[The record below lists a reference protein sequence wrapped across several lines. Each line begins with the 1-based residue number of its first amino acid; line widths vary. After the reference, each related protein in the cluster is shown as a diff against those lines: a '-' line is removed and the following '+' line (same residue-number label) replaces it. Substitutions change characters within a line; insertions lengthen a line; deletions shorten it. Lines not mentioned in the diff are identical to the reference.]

1 MAKATG
7 TSGGQSRAGIVRG
20 TPLESPRRISGA
32 AAASLARTAKASTMS
47 AATAVESPTPGIA
60 WVNLFFLILAHV
72 VAAFAVVYVAAIHF
86 SWWTLGFSL
95 VWGICCGLSITG
107 GYHRLF
113 SHASYRAHWLLRA
126 FYLAFGAASI
136 QNSALA
142 WSRDHR
148 IHHAHTDQ
156 DDDPYD
162 IRRGFLW
169 AHIAWVVH
177 RAPVRPSAGVADL
190 EEDPL
195 VRYQHRYYVPLAIL
209 FGAILPAA
217 FGALWGDAIGTM
229 LVAGWL
235 RIVIQWHATFS
246 INSLTHMFGSRP
258 YSKKTSARDSF
269 WVALVTF
276 GEGYHNF
283 HHRFQVDYRNG
294 VRWYHFDPTKWW
306 IWTLQKIGLTKDLRR
321 ITAERIRAVR
331 LATDAGM

>member
-1 MAKATG
+1 MT
-7 TSGGQSRAGIVRG
+7 
-20 TPLESPRRISGA
+20 
-32 AAASLARTAKASTMS
+32 AASP
-47 AATAVESPTPGIA
+47 AATHPDRIA
-60 WVNLFFLILAHV
+60 WINLLFLAVAHL
-72 VAAFAVVYVAAIHF
+72 VAVFAIVYMAAIHF
-86 SWWTLGFSL
+86 SWWTLGFSA
-95 VWGICCGLSITG
+95 VWGACCGLSITA

-113 SHASYRAHWLLRA
+113 SHAAYKAHWLLRA
-126 FYLAFGAASI
+126 FYLGFGAASV

-156 DDDPYD
+156 DEDPYD

-177 RAPVRPSAGVADL
+177 RAPVRSNTGVADL
-190 EEDPL
+190 EQDPL
-195 VRYQHRYYVPLAIL
+195 VRFQHRYYVPLAFL
-209 FGAILPAA
+209 FGAILPAS
-217 FGALWGDAIGTM
+217 FGAMWGDAIGTM

-269 WVALVTF
+269 WVALLTF

-283 HHRFQVDYRNG
+283 HHRFQIDYRNG

-306 IWTLQKIGLTKDLRR
+306 IWTLNKLGLTRNLRR
-321 ITAERIRAVR
+321 IATERIRAVR
-331 LATDAGM
+331 MAVSGSTLTAR